1 MKNRYRCPRPRFLA
15 LLGIS
20 FLMMLMLPTSCRRSA
35 VPVSVPTEMK
45 AFDSFFR
52 AVSDSISSTPRRIRT
67 ASIARMGQCAD
78 SLAYYNYLAVAL
90 KTCLSSYDI
99 DSARL
104 LIRQIEGYV
113 RRTPASPGLADLQSE
128 CSNMKGNL
136 FARTGH
142 MDSAEHCFR
151 SSYEQRQ
158 RGTKM
163 DVLPDILV
171 NLADACNR
179 LGKLDMGAY
188 WYRRALLL
196 CDSLGLHSE
205 QKIPIYYGLAQIYS
219 SLRVFELCDYYYD
232 LALTFYNRMLPFEKH
247 FYLNNRGTSYYF
259 RGEYLTAIDY
269 FRRAVALTTAYPDM
283 NYELNLSRINLADCF
298 LRLSL
303 PDSATKYLDLCE
315 PFFRTMQDSTALYYL
330 DTQHIQLA
338 LLRNDLPEAGR
349 VLGKA
354 ILPSDVD
361 PDMRHI
367 RNRYLRQYYEDLGDY
382 RSAYYYL
389 HENQRLDDSIRN
401 ERIRMRIADLTLRYQ
416 QDSTL
421 MAHRLLL
428 QEQHTE
434 VLKLR
439 QRQFVALGFGFLA
452 LLIAC
457 FVYVYNK
464 KKRALLLVEN
474 RRTVSTLRL
483 ENIRNR
489 LSPHFIFNILNQEM
503 TALDEVR
510 RKNFSSLVKLMRR
523 NLELAE
529 QLRVT
534 LAEELDFVRTYLEL
548 ERRSLGEDFKYRIVI
563 APMVDPEQV
572 TLPSMLIQIPVENA
586 VKHALKDKEGKRLLW
601 ITVADCPQGVNIRI
615 TDNGGGYRPDS
626 ARRGTGTGLKV
637 IMQTIQILNQKNR
650 EAIDVSVRNVALE
663 EMGETGCQVSYYLPR
678 HYDYTI

>member
-1 MKNRYRCPRPRFLA
+1 MDRCSYFRPRFLA
-15 LLGIS
+15 LLGVC
-20 FLMMLMLPTSCRRSA
+20 FLLMLLLPTSCRRSL
-35 VPVSVPTEMK
+35 VPVSVPTEME
-45 AFDSFFR
+45 AFDSFSR
-52 AVSDSISSTPRRIRT
+52 RIYDSISFRPRHIRSE
-67 ASIARMGQCAD
+67 AIARMNRCED
-78 SLAYYNYLAVAL
+78 SLVYYNYLAVAL

-99 DSARL
+99 DSVRL
-104 LIRQIEGYV
+104 LIRQIEAFV
-113 RRTPASPGLADLQSE
+113 RRTPASAGLSDLESE
-128 CSNMKGNL
+128 CYNMKGNL

-142 MDSAEHCFR
+142 MDSAEHCFGY
-151 SSYEQRQ
+151 SYEQRK

-163 DVLPDILV
+163 AVLPDILI

-179 LGKLDMGAY
+179 QGKLDRGAY

-196 CDSLGLHSE
+196 CDSLGLMPA
-205 QKIPIYYGLAQIYS
+205 QKVPIYYGLAQVYS
-219 SLRVFELCDYYYD
+219 SLRVFDLCDHYYD
-232 LALTFYNRMLPFEKH
+232 LAMQSYNQMLPFEKH

-259 RGEYLTAIDY
+259 RGDYHTATDY
-269 FRRAVALTTAYPDM
+269 FRRAVALTAAYPDM

-298 LRLSL
+298 LRLGQ

-315 PFFRTMQDSTALYYL
+315 PFFRTMKDSTALYYL

-338 LLRNDLPEAGR
+338 LLRKDLAEAGR
-349 VLGKA
+349 VLDKA
-354 ILPSDVD
+354 VIPSDID
-361 PDMRHI
+361 PDMLHI
-367 RNRYLRQYYEDLGDY
+367 RNRYLRQYYEELGDY

-401 ERIRMRIADLTLRYQ
+401 ERISMRIADLTLRYQ

-439 QRQFVALGFGFLA
+439 QTQFVVLAFGVLA

-457 FVYVYNK
+457 LVYVYNK
-464 KKRALLLVEN
+464 KKQALLLVEN
-474 RRTVSTLRL
+474 RRIVSTLRL

-503 TALDEVR
+503 TALDDVR
-510 RKNFSSLVKLMRR
+510 RENFSSLVKLMRR

-548 ERRSLGEDFKYRIVI
+548 EHRSLGPRFRYQITI
-563 APMVDPEQV
+563 APAVDPEQV

-586 VKHALKDKEGKRLLW
+586 VKHALKDKEGDRLLW
-601 ITVADCPQGVNIRI
+601 ITVVDCSQGVEIRI
-615 TDNGGGYRPDS
+615 TDNGGGYRPNS
-626 ARRGTGTGLKV
+626 TRRGTGTGLKV

-650 EAIDVSVRNVALE
+650 EAIDVSVRNVPLE
-663 EMGETGCQVSYYLPR
+663 ERGETGCQVSYYLPT